1 MVEISVIVPVY
12 NEEENIDVFV
22 NSVEKVFQK
31 LSKTYEIIF
40 ILDPSKDKTEEKI
53 LNQIK
58 KNKNIKLLILS
69 RKFGQPIST
78 IAGIENANGN
88 YCVVIDVDLQ
98 DPPELIEEMYNKI
111 KIENLDVVFA
121 VRKSREGETFIK
133 KMISNLGYKIINY
146 MSDVAIPTNAG
157 DFRIFSRRVVNE
169 LKKFNDKDA
178 FLRGMVSY
186 VGFKQSKIYFD
197 RKERSFGKSKYN
209 KFTGSLRIG
218 INGIVGFSSRP
229 LFLMT
234 ISGFVIALLSFL
246 IALWYFIQ
254 KIAGVLI
261 TPGVPTIVVLISFY
275 SGIQLIGMGIL
286 GEYIGRIYNEV
297 KQRPKYIL
305 DKKINFE
312 NDLDE

>member
-1 MVEISVIVPVY
+1 MIEISIVVPVY
-12 NEEENIDVFV
+12 NESENIKPFI
-22 NSVEKVFQK
+22 ERTCKVLDNINK
-31 LSKTYEIIF
+31 DYEIIF
-40 ILDPSKDKTEEKI
+40 CLDPSSDNTENVI
-53 LNQIK
+53 LEEISRNK
-58 KNKNIKLLILS
+58 KIKLMVFS

-78 IAGIENANGN
+78 IAGIENINGK

-98 DPPELIEEMYNKI
+98 DPPELIEDMYKKI
-111 KIENLDVVFA
+111 TDENLDVVYA

-157 DFRIFSRRVVNE
+157 DFRILSRRVVNE

-178 FLRGMVSY
+178 FLRGIVSY

-254 KIAGVLI
+254 KITGVLI

>member
-1 MVEISVIVPVY
+1 MVEISIIVPVY

-22 NSVEKVFQK
+22 KSVENVFLK

-69 RKFGQPIST
+69 RKFGQPIAT
-78 IAGIENANGN
+78 IAGIENSTGN

-133 KMISNLGYKIINY
+133 KMISNLGYKVINY

-234 ISGFVIALLSFL
+234 ISGFLIALLSFL
-246 IALWYFIQ
+246 IGLWYFIQ
-254 KIAGVLI
+254 KIAGVMI
-261 TPGVPTIVVLISFY
+261 TPGVPTIVILISFY
-275 SGIQLIGMGIL
+275 SGIQLLGMGIL

-305 DKKINFE
+305 DKKINFK
-312 NDLDE
+312 NDDE

>member
-1 MVEISVIVPVY
+1 MIEISIVVPVY
-12 NEEENIDVFV
+12 NESENIKPFI
-22 NSVEKVFQK
+22 ERTCKVLDNINK
-31 LSKTYEIIF
+31 DYEIIF
-40 ILDPSKDKTEEKI
+40 CLDPSSDNTENVI
-53 LNQIK
+53 LEEISRNK
-58 KNKNIKLLILS
+58 KIKLMVFS

-78 IAGIENANGN
+78 IAGIENTNGK

-98 DPPELIEEMYNKI
+98 DPPELIEDMYKKI
-111 KIENLDVVFA
+111 TDENLDVVYA

-157 DFRIFSRRVVNE
+157 DFRILSRRVVNE